1 MNHLLNVEVAKKLG
15 VNAALIIANLAYL
28 QRNREAQGGE
38 KYFIDGRW
46 WVHHTYESLQK
57 VHPYFSLDQL
67 RRIMKKLLDEGAV
80 FRNQPD
86 NWNRDSYWSVAPEF
100 MQSAES
106 PDRRGEIAGSQSAK
120 SPVVLHD
127 NKHRTTTPCS
137 SPSRFTP
144 PTVSEVSDYFS
155 ERGADPA
162 EAERFVDFYES
173 KGWVVGKS
181 KMKCWKS
188 AVRNWVRRNQSEK
201 PRNSTE
207 LARRNS
213 QAVSGDFKGTDVSW
227 IEKS

>member
-1 MNHLLNVEVAKKLG
+1 MNHWLNAEVAKKLG
-15 VNAALIIANLAYL
+15 VNAALIIANLGYL
-28 QRNREAQGGE
+28 QTQRAIQGGDE
-38 KYFIDGRW
+38 YFFEGRW
-46 WVHHTYESLQK
+46 WVRHSYESLSEWHQYLS
-57 VHPYFSLDQL
+57 VQQI
-67 RRIMKKLLDEGAV
+67 RRIMKDLCDGNHV
-80 FRNQPD
+80 FKRNPEHF
-86 NWNRDSYWSVAPEF
+86 NRTTYWSVAPEF
-100 MQSAES
+100 LHVSES
-106 PDRRGEIAGSQSAK
+106 TDACVGIDSSEVSK

-173 KGWVVGKS
+173 KGWLVGKS

-188 AVRNWVRRNQSEK
+188 AVRNWARRNQSEK